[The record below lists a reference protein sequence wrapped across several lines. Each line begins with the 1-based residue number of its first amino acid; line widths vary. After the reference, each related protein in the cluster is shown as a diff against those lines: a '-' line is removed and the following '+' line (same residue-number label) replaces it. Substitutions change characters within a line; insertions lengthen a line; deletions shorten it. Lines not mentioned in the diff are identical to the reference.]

1 MKLNQ
6 RFLRQPCM
14 AAASIIL
21 IALSAFVTGAKP
33 TTSRVAGQ
41 TTSGA
46 GETIL
51 TLSDFDAAG
60 DGVADDGPA
69 LQRALDALAEAGG
82 GTLLIPAGQYL
93 IATPVV
99 KDFLGTSATTINI
112 QGVPSDTMPAAPTA
126 NGQFLAAG
134 LDLLSE
140 FIPATGDLHDA
151 IRLSSLQQLT
161 IEHVGFAG
169 RPSAFTD
176 AFITIHLSDI
186 EKATIRHCE
195 FYGISTFGLRH
206 GEGGGNVVR
215 AVRSELSIELS
226 VFLGCTANSGA
237 YAPIVEN
244 VEWKKFSISN
254 SIFLDYGLRAFFG
267 KMGLGAPLSWINI
280 ANAAAITP
288 ESQRREIVMRDIFLD
303 EGGWV
308 GISALP
314 LRWGPAIA
322 PIDLIYISGL
332 KMNVS
337 NLGTA
342 GHLFYDA
349 RNLLIENSHYGW
361 SHNTTAAIHINR
373 FEHAILN
380 RLTCIDDADRIHADE
395 NTGRLTVINS
405 EFEGLDSLAHTT
417 TVLETSP
424 ENDPV
429 QYVRQQFLS
438 ILGKQPD
445 PAAHFYWSDLLIRC
459 GSNDECLN
467 QLRTELSEYLK
478 KDPQADFSIAGTVK
492 DETTGAPL
500 SGVAINLT
508 GEQSGVAVTD
518 SQGNFRFSGL
528 PTSGSYSVA
537 VDQRHYISS
546 SSHTFARPANN
557 VTAVFT
563 ATLKRHTIR
572 GRIAKWNGIGISGV
586 SVQLLGSPNTVAVT
600 DASGAYTFSDLPSGG
615 DYTVVP
621 SLNTFVF
628 FPFNLSINDLA
639 EDRLVNF
646 NGQQP
651 PEVLMIQSS
660 DMAIVLD
667 TVTLVSQPSLFNSLG
682 FSTDGFIRVM
692 VFAKNLE
699 GYKASQLLVV
709 AEDDE
714 GQTYRLAVEF
724 AGDVAGQSWLK
735 QINIAVSPATL
746 GGKCVQLKISV
757 DGLESNN
764 GRLCIP

>member
-1 MKLNQ
+1 MNLNI
-6 RFLRQPCM
+6 RSLRQPCL
-14 AAASIIL
+14 AAASLVL
-21 IALSAFVTGAKP
+21 IVLSAFVTAAKP
-33 TTSRVAGQ
+33 NGSRATAQTS
-41 TTSGA
+41 SS
-46 GETIL
+46 GETVL
-51 TLSDFDAAG
+51 TLSDFGAVG

-69 LQRALDALAEAGG
+69 LQLALDVLAEAGG
-82 GTLLIPAGQYL
+82 GTLFIPAGKYL
-93 IATPVV
+93 ISTPVT
-99 KDFLGTSATTINI
+99 KDFLGTNATTIKI
-112 QGVPSDTMPAAPTA
+112 QGVPSDTMPAHPTA

-134 LDLLSE
+134 LDLVSE
-140 FIPATGDLHDA
+140 IIPATGDLHDA
-151 IRLSSLQQLT
+151 INLSSVQQLT
-161 IEHVGFAG
+161 IEHIAFTGQ
-169 RPSAFTD
+169 PSAFTD
-176 AFITIHLSDI
+176 AFVTVYLSDI

-206 GEGGGNVVR
+206 GFGGGNVVR

-237 YAPIVEN
+237 YAAIVEN

-280 ANAAAITP
+280 ANAAAVTP

-308 GISALP
+308 GISAFP
-314 LRWGPAIA
+314 RKWDPASA

-361 SHNTTAAIHINR
+361 SHNTVAAIDINR

-380 RLTCIDDADRIHADE
+380 RLTCIDDADRIRADE

-438 ILGKQPD
+438 ILGKQPE
-445 PAAHFYWSDLLIRC
+445 PAAHFYWSDMLIRC
-459 GSNDECLN
+459 GDDNECLN
-467 QLRTELSEYLK
+467 QLRSELSDYLK
-478 KDPQADFSIAGTVK
+478 RDPNVDFAIAGTVK
-492 DETTGAPL
+492 DESGAPL
-500 SGVAINLT
+500 SGVPINLT
-508 GEQSGVAVTD
+508 GGQTGFALTD
-518 SQGNFRFSGL
+518 SQGNFRFVGL
-528 PTSGSYSVA
+528 PTSGSYTVG
-537 VDQRHYISS
+537 VDTRHYTASGS
-546 SSHTFARPANN
+546 QTFVRPATN

-563 ATLKRHTIR
+563 AQLKRHTIR
-572 GRIAKWNGIGISGV
+572 GRIAKWNGVGISGV

-600 DASGAYTFSDLPSGG
+600 DASGAYTFSDVASGG

-621 SLNTFVF
+621 SLNDFVF
-628 FPFNLSINDLA
+628 TPFDLSVNDLA
-639 EDRLVNF
+639 DDRLINF
-646 NGQQP
+646 NGQLP
-651 PEVLMIQSS
+651 PEVLMIESS
-660 DMAIVLD
+660 DMTIGLD

-699 GYKASQLLVV
+699 GYKAWQVLAV
-709 AEDDE
+709 AKDDE
-714 GQTYRLAVEF
+714 DQEHRLDVEF
-724 AGDVAGQSWLK
+724 AGDVAGQNWLK
-735 QINIAVSPATL
+735 QLNLKISPAAL
-746 GGKCVQLKISV
+746 GGKCVQLKIAV
-757 DGLESNN
+757 DGLESNA
-764 GRLCIP
+764 GRLCLAAP

>member
-6 RFLRQPCM
+6 RFFRQPCL
-14 AAASIIL
+14 AVASIIL
-21 IALSAFVTGAKP
+21 IVLSAFVANAK
-33 TTSRVAGQ
+33 TNTSRTPGQ
-41 TTSGA
+41 TISSA

-51 TLSDFDAAG
+51 TLSDFDAVG

-69 LQRALDALAEAGG
+69 LQRALDALADAGG

-112 QGVPSDTMPAAPTA
+112 QGVPSATMPAAPTA

-161 IEHVGFAG
+161 IEHVGFTG

-176 AFITIHLSDI
+176 AFITIYLIDI

-195 FYGISTFGLRH
+195 FYGISTFGLRP
-206 GEGGGNVVR
+206 GDGGGNVVR

-280 ANAAAITP
+280 ANTAAITP
-288 ESQRREIVMRDIFLD
+288 ESPRREIVMRDIFLD

-373 FEHAILN
+373 FEHAILD

-424 ENDPV
+424 ETDPV

-459 GSNDECLN
+459 GSNNECLN
-467 QLRTELSEYLK
+467 QLRSELGEYLK
-478 KDPQADFSIAGTVK
+478 EHPKADFSIAGTVK

-508 GEQSGVAVTD
+508 GAQSGVAVTD

-528 PTSGSYSVA
+528 PTSGSYTVA
-537 VDQRHYISS
+537 VDKRHYTSS

-600 DASGAYTFSDLPSGG
+600 DASGAYSFSDLASGG
-615 DYTVVP
+615 NYTVVP
-621 SLNTFVF
+621 SLTKFEF
-628 FPFNLSINDLA
+628 APFNLSFDKLA
-639 EDRLVNF
+639 EDRLANF
-646 NGQQP
+646 LGKQA
-651 PEVLMIQSS
+651 PELLMIETSE
-660 DMAIVLD
+660 MAIVMD
-667 TVTLVSQPSLFNSLG
+667 SVTLVTQPSLFDSLG

-699 GYKASQLLVV
+699 GFVASRFSVV

-714 GQTYRLAVEF
+714 GQTYPLAIEF
-724 AGDVAGQSWLK
+724 AGDVSGQSWLK
-735 QINIAVSPATL
+735 QLNLKVSPAIL
-746 GGKCVQLKISV
+746 GGKCVQLKIIG
-757 DGLESNN
+757 DDLASNN
-764 GRLCIP
+764 GRLCLP

>member
-6 RFLRQPCM
+6 RFLRQPCL

-21 IALSAFVTGAKP
+21 IVLSAFVTNAK
-33 TTSRVAGQ
+33 TNTSRAPGQ
-41 TTSGA
+41 TTSSA
-46 GETIL
+46 DETIL
-51 TLSDFDAAG
+51 TLSDFDAVG

-69 LQRALDALAEAGG
+69 LQRALDALAHAGG
-82 GTLLIPAGQYL
+82 GTLLIPGGQYL

-99 KDFLGTSATTINI
+99 KDFLGTSATTIKI

-134 LDLLSE
+134 LDLISE
-140 FIPATGDLHDA
+140 IIPATGDLHDA

-161 IEHVGFAG
+161 IEHVGFTG

-176 AFITIHLSDI
+176 AFVTMYLSDI

-195 FYGISTFGLRH
+195 FYGISTFGLRP
-206 GEGGGNVVR
+206 GFGGGNVVR

-237 YAPIVEN
+237 YAPIIEN

-288 ESQRREIVMRDIFLD
+288 ESQRREIVMRDVFLD

-308 GISALP
+308 GISAFP
-314 LRWGPAIA
+314 RNWGPATA

-361 SHNTTAAIHINR
+361 SQNTTAAIHING

-380 RLTCIDDADRIHADE
+380 RLTCIDDADRIRADE

-445 PAAHFYWSDLLIRC
+445 PAAHFYWSDLLIKC
-459 GSNDECLN
+459 GGNNECLS
-467 QLRTELSEYLK
+467 QLRSELSAYLK

-508 GEQSGVAVTD
+508 GGQAGVTVTD
-518 SQGNFRFSGL
+518 SQGNFRFAGL
-528 PTSGSYSVA
+528 PTSGSYTVGL
-537 VDQRHYISS
+537 DTRHYTST
-546 SSHTFARPANN
+546 SSHTFVRPAND

-563 ATLKRHTIR
+563 ASLRRHEIR
-572 GRIAKWNGIGISGV
+572 GRIVKWNGVGISGV
-586 SVQLLGSPNTVAVT
+586 SVQLVGSPNTVAVT
-600 DASGAYTFSDLPSGG
+600 DASGTYTFSDVESGG

-621 SLNTFVF
+621 SLNNFVF
-628 FPFNLSINDLA
+628 FPFNLSLNDVA
-639 EDRLVNF
+639 EDRLANF

-651 PEVLMIQSS
+651 PEVLMIESS
-660 DMAIVLD
+660 DMAIVMD
-667 TVTLVSQPSLFNSLG
+667 TVTLVSQPSLFKSLG

-699 GYKASQLLVV
+699 GFKTSQLSVV
-709 AEDDE
+709 AEDYE
-714 GQTYRLAVEF
+714 GQTYPLEVEF
-724 AGDVAGQSWLK
+724 AGDVSGQNWLK
-735 QINIAVSPATL
+735 QLNLKLSPAAL
-746 GGKCVQLKISV
+746 GGKCVQLKITA

-764 GRLCIP
+764 GRLCLP